1 MRHFQVKLTFMFRN
15 VVSWGVHGGFSQAF
29 QNTGMVI
36 GCTTW
41 PHGSCESEPFKNP
54 IELLTIQMGS
64 LLLAPLRVRSP
75 FLQVER
81 LACEQ
86 NRMIHRD
93 YSQPSAVS
101 YMRFPKLGVPPNL
114 PFIEGFSIINHPF
127 WGSPISGNPQK
138 MVMKL
143 LPRRLAVIGTKLG
156 GGPSILSAGKTEVNS
171 LWRSWDASMTG
182 WWYTYPKMWLRQLGL
197 WNSQLNGKS
206 WNMFQTM
213 IFFRTHSNRNIMESG
228 WDVLPRWCSSFST
241 VNLPVFHGETH
252 RGTSLSVSRSTS
264 SWPESKGPVR
274 QASRRV
280 TTM

>member
-41 PHGSCESEPFKNP
+41 VAANPSHSKILSNCWQYRWDHFFWLLFAFALLFFKLRD
-54 IELLTIQMGS
+54 LLVNKIAWFTGI
-64 LLLAPLRVRSP
+64 
-75 FLQVER
+75 
-81 LACEQ
+81 
-86 NRMIHRD
+86 D
-93 YSQPSAVS
+93 SQPSAVS

-127 WGSPISGNPQK
+127 WGRPISGNPQT

-197 WNSQLNGKS
+197 FFPIYGKS
-206 WNMFQTM
+206 
-213 IFFRTHSNRNIMESG
+213 
-228 WDVLPRWCSSFST
+228 
-241 VNLPVFHGETH
+241 
-252 RGTSLSVSRSTS
+252 
-264 SWPESKGPVR
+264 
-274 QASRRV
+274 
-280 TTM
+280 

>member
-1 MRHFQVKLTFMFRN
+1 MGG
-15 VVSWGVHGGFSQAF
+15 SWGFLTGLSKHGYSDWVYY
-29 QNTGMVI
+29 MS
-36 GCTTW
+36 
-41 PHGSCESEPFKNP
+41 SCESEPFKNP

-127 WGSPISGNPQK
+127 WGSPISGNPQT

-206 WNMFQTM
+206 WNMFQTINQM
-213 IFFRTHSNRNIMESG
+213 IFLGHSNRNIMESG